1 MSRRLGASS
10 RVEGGT
16 TGVRS
21 GPCGDLLMIAITNP
35 LAGPADASLF
45 GVSGPVLHGLLLVA
59 AHAAF
64 AWILLRRSEL
74 LRRAA
79 PDPRLD
85 RFGER
90 LRDLLVV
97 GFGQARQPRYPV
109 AGILHILI
117 FFGFLVLLFRS
128 LTLLGEGFWSGFT
141 LPGLGGGAG
150 EAYLAIKDWTA
161 LVVLCCCLVAAWRRL
176 VVKPARYH
184 DRHAVRSHGPEAIL
198 ILGLISLL
206 MVSDAFYE
214 GSHLAPIGGG
224 GLATP
229 LASLAAAALGGLSAE
244 ALEGLGLTAFWIH
257 NVALCFFGCYLP
269 ISKHFHVITALP
281 NVFLGKL
288 APAGRVKPPRHDAV
302 PGEELEEIGVRR
314 LEDFTW
320 KHLLDFYSCTD
331 CGRCSDVCPAYN
343 TGTPLSPRMISV
355 RCRDEAYETW
365 PVFKKRDARAKRPE
379 LVGEIV
385 KDEELWACTTCR
397 SCEATCPVMIE
408 YVDKIVDMRRF
419 LVDEGRVPSGM
430 QKALGKIEKR
440 GNPYGKMGKK
450 RGDWIKGADGESCGV
465 EALAAGDA
473 TPLCYFTDSATAFDP
488 RLGEIGR
495 AFGRVLTSA
504 GQECGTLG
512 RDEVDSGHEA
522 RRVGEEGLFEVLREQ
537 NLEAL
542 AERDI
547 ERVVTTDPHAF
558 NALVNDYGY
567 EKPVLH
573 HSQLFDELLTAGKL
587 KPQALDDD
595 RTFVFHDPC
604 YLGRHN
610 EIYDAP
616 RRVLDAI
623 PGLRRV
629 EMEASR
635 HKSFCC
641 GGGSLYLF
649 HEGECDRRMGE
660 VRLDMAEAAGADVV
674 ITACPFCLINFE
686 DAIKTTGREGR
697 MEVIDLAE
705 LVDRALPRPQP
716 STPNE

>member
-1 MSRRLGASS
+1 
-10 RVEGGT
+10 
-16 TGVRS
+16 
-21 GPCGDLLMIAITNP
+21 MIAI
-35 LAGPADASLF
+35 LAATRGPADASLL
-45 GVSGPVLHGLLLVA
+45 GIPGPVLHGLLLVA
-59 AHAAF
+59 ALATF
-64 AWILLRRSEL
+64 AWIINRRSALLRH
-74 LRRAA
+74 AA

-85 RFGER
+85 RIGER
-90 LRDLLVV
+90 VRDLLVV

-109 AGILHILI
+109 AGIVHMLI
-117 FFGFLVLLFRS
+117 FAGFLVLLFRS
-128 LTLLGEGFWSGFT
+128 MTLLGEGFVVGFT
-141 LPGLGGGAG
+141 LPGLGGGLG
-150 EAYLAIKDWTA
+150 EGYLALKDWAA
-161 LVVLCCCLVAAWRRL
+161 LTVLLCCIVAAWRRL

-184 DRHAVRSHGPEAIL
+184 DRHATVSHGPEAIL

-206 MVSDAFYE
+206 MISDAVYE
-214 GSHLAPIGGG
+214 GTHLVAIGGG
-224 GLATP
+224 SIATP
-229 LASLAAAALGGLSAE
+229 LASLAALILGGLSNG
-244 ALEGLGLTAFWIH
+244 ALDGLGLAAFWIH

-288 APAGRVKPPRHDAV
+288 EPAGRVKPPRHDLKE
-302 PGEELEEIGVRR
+302 GEELEEIGVRR

-355 RCRDEAYETW
+355 KCRDEAYATW
-365 PVFKKRDARAKRPE
+365 PVFGKRDPNAERPE
-379 LVGEIV
+379 LVGDIV
-385 KDEELWACTTCR
+385 TDDELWACTTCR

-419 LVDEGRVPSGM
+419 LVDEGRVPSGI

-440 GNPYGKMGKK
+440 GNPYGKIAKK
-450 RGDWIKGADGESCGV
+450 RGDWTKDEDGEECGITV
-465 EALAAGDA
+465 VGAGDA
-473 TPLCYFTDSATAFDP
+473 APLLYFTDSATAFDP

-495 AFGRVLTSA
+495 AFGRVLANA
-504 GQECGTLG
+504 GAECGTMG

-542 AERDI
+542 GEREI
-547 ERVVTTDPHAF
+547 GRVVTTDPHAF
-558 NALVNDYGY
+558 NALTNDYGT
-567 EKPVLH
+567 ESSFGKPVLH
-573 HSQLFDELLTAGKL
+573 HSQLFDELIRDGKL
-587 KPQALDDD
+587 RPGKLDGDK
-595 RTFVFHDPC
+595 TYVFHDPC

-629 EMEASR
+629 EMDASR